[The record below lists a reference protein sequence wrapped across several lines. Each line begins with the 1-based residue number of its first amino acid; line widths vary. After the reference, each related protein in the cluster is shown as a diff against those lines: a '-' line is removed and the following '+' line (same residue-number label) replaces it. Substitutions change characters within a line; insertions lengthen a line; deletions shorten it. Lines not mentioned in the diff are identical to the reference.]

1 MVAWKAASTRRAPGY
16 RRRRPLPALAA
27 LIVLGVATI
36 VVWVTVVHTSG
47 NSTAGAECNAPTVK
61 AARGKPAPQAGQ
73 VLAPDALHKTTPL
86 PAGQIQVKVL
96 NGGTK
101 RGEASIVSTTLQQLG
116 FSQAASPSDD
126 PLYPNGGLDCPAQIR
141 FGPNGAGAART
152 ISLLAPCSQLV
163 RDNRQD
169 ASVDFS
175 IGTKFTDLSPG
186 VDARQLLQ
194 QLAQAASQQPPQ
206 QGGQQEQGPPPSA
219 NAALISK
226 AESAGC

>member
-1 MVAWKAASTRRAPGY
+1 MVAWKAASTRRASGY

-36 VVWVTVVHTSG
+36 VVWVTVVHTSD
-47 NSTAGAECNAPTVK
+47 STASGATCNAPTVK
-61 AARGKPAPQAGQ
+61 VPHGKPAPQVGQ

-86 PAGQIQVKVL
+86 PADQIQVRVF

-116 FSQAASPSDD
+116 FPQTTSPSDD

-169 ASVDFS
+169 TSVDFS

-186 VDARQLLQ
+186 VDARQLLA
-194 QLAQAASQQPPQ
+194 QLAQAANQQPPQ

-219 NAALISK
+219 DANLIAR